1 MKKNHNLVE
10 KALQAFDL
18 TDSGLVS
25 LEDLRSIFT
34 NFFFPMDDSTFNGL
48 LNRY

>member
-10 KALQAFDL
+10 KAFQAFDL
-18 TDSGLVS
+18 TDSGFVS
-25 LEDLRSIFT
+25 HEDLGSIFSH
-34 NFFFPMDDSTFNGL
+34 FLFPMDDSTFSGL